1 MVTTARFWATY
12 ASRKYTYSYL
22 IQFCALFLAQVF
34 PRVVDDTAKKVE
46 LLLAGVVTYYG
57 KHYSTFFYSNKLSNW
72 IYFDDARVRK
82 VISSP
87 VLHCFIFSYY

>member
-1 MVTTARFWATY
+1 M
-12 ASRKYTYSYL
+12 
-22 IQFCALFLAQVF
+22 QVF

-57 KHYSTFFYSNKLSNW
+57 KHYSTFFYSNKLTTW

-82 VISSP
+82 VISLV
-87 VLHCFIFSYY
+87 VLNCFSIQYSIYIFNLSALHG